1 MTSQAV
7 NEIRSLLL
15 GEEPYRRPR
24 TPEPDIIAE
33 IIPIMPPYLINRLL
47 GLRYF
52 LISDEKQRAP
62 LFVALLKK
70 LPKPERKVFLRSLLS
85 RYPEMADDVPSAF
98 LNEAIEAA
106 GIIEWKPTRLAVLTR
121 LSPRLANVQKRNKMI
136 EDAITATREIP
147 DSFFRLEVLST
158 LVSKLP
164 QRERKKLIEEAL
176 QTARAI
182 DTDEERAEALA
193 AVGAHLSEPLKS
205 KVLKEALLASETS
218 FPDAFLTSDSLNVLT
233 ELAPQLSERQLQ
245 AAIEA
250 AESYEYGYD
259 RVKVLAALTPHL
271 SEPTKIN
278 LLNKVLSVAE
288 AIPSEQ
294 EKAQALTDLAPR
306 LPEEMVPRALTIAQN
321 IHDNWWRARALS
333 SLYPLLPTERQERIA
348 KEVTAISGE
357 RLRLLLSQLPEQQRL
372 GLLEEA
378 VERFVQNHAPKLK
391 GERRE
396 APSPVRPPEERIV
409 NTGFSSQ
416 TDAAQPLDKAVPLAP
431 AQVYYFWFEVG
442 PPMPGSIEVKPEPLM
457 VEFLP
462 SEARLKVALFA
473 FEGEI
478 EIIRGR
484 DVGEIQVMKDG
495 TVQVARQAELPK
507 DISPNSDLLRK
518 RLFFPIRTPNKEG
531 EFRLRCNIYY
541 EQILVESRLIQ
552 VHISRSQA
560 RSEAPMLRST
570 LEYSMSKA
578 LNPNYLVRMNPQTL
592 SLMLNDNG
600 DGTHCFRLFGV
611 EDYKSDT
618 CFDVRTLEGL
628 IESARGALRQ
638 ASWGDED
645 PWSSD
650 KPYRYEETLNQKR
663 LRDDLVQFAIR
674 GYRFWLRLTQK
685 IAGGRPD
692 VDRLVDLMSKPTVL
706 EFAIKDKTEASDH
719 MFPAAMIYDYLL
731 DTNLNLEDYKLCPS
745 FLEALEK
752 QEPLEEASC
761 FKGNCPSRGN
771 LAVVCPSGFWGFR
784 HSIGVPLGSASE
796 TNHEVL
802 YKDAPEVTVAP
813 FLSFSK
819 WPEHENN
826 LKALKMVWNFAKS
839 REDTFTKL
847 KPPTRPHLVYFY
859 CHGGL
864 AGGNPYIRVGTK
876 DERGITPDN
885 FYAMGVPA
893 MSPQPLVFINGCHT
907 TALEPKQM
915 LDFVTTFVVTH
926 RAAGV
931 IGTEITVFEP
941 LACAFAEECLRRF
954 LVNGETIGDAVRAT
968 RLKLL
973 KQGNPLGLVY
983 TIYANATLRLRKA
996 G

>member
-1 MTSQAV
+1 M
-7 NEIRSLLL
+7 
-15 GEEPYRRPR
+15 
-24 TPEPDIIAE
+24 TPEPDIVAE
-33 IIPIMPPYLINRLL
+33 IVPVLPKYLLNRLL
-47 GLRYF
+47 SVAYF
-52 LISDEKQRAP
+52 LISDEKQRVP
-62 LFVALLKK
+62 LFVALTKY
-70 LPKPERKVFLRSLLS
+70 LPKAEGKAFLQRSLS
-85 RYPEMADDVPSAF
+85 RYPKLADYVPDAF
-98 LNEAIEAA
+98 LEEALRAA
-106 GIIEWKPTRLAVLTR
+106 NTIEWKPSRLAVLTR
-121 LSPRLANVQKRNKMI
+121 LSPRFANVQRRNKLVKKTV
-136 EDAITATREIP
+136 TATREIS
-147 DSFFRLEVLST
+147 DSPFRVKALNT
-158 LVSKLP
+158 LVSRLP
-164 QRERKKLIEEAL
+164 ERERIKLLDEAL
-176 QTARAI
+176 AVARTI
-182 DTDEERAEALA
+182 DTEEGRAEALA
-193 AVGAHLSEPLKS
+193 AVGVNLTEPLKS
-205 KVLKEALLASETS
+205 KVLKEALLASTAALSDILLASES
-218 FPDAFLTSDSLNVLT
+218 LDALT
-233 ELAPQLSERQLQ
+233 ELAPHLSEHQLQ
-245 AAIEA
+245 ATIEA
-250 AESYEYGYD
+250 AESYEDGYEK
-259 RVKVLAALTPHL
+259 VKTLAALTPHL
-271 SEPTKIN
+271 SEPPRSN
-278 LLNKVLSVAE
+278 VLSKVLSVAE
-288 AIPSEQ
+288 AISSEQ
-294 EKAQALTDLAPR
+294 EKARALTELASC
-306 LPEEMVPRALTIAQN
+306 LPEKMVPRAIAIAQN
-321 IHDNWWRARALS
+321 IRDNWWRARALS
-333 SLYPLLPTERQERIA
+333 AFYSFLPAEYQKIIA
-348 KEVTAISGE
+348 EEVTAISGE
-357 RLRLLLSQLPEQQRL
+357 RLRLLLAQLPEEKRL

-378 VERFVQNHAPKLK
+378 VERFVRNYTPKLK
-391 GERRE
+391 GEKRE
-396 APSPVRPPEERIV
+396 APSHILPPEERIV

-416 TDAAQPLDKAVPLAP
+416 TNAAQPLDKAVPLAP

-442 PPMPGSIEVKPEPLM
+442 PPLPGSIEVKPEPLM
-457 VEFLP
+457 VELLP

-484 DVGEIQVMKDG
+484 DVGEIQVMKGG
-495 TVQVARQAELPK
+495 TVQVVRQAEQPK
-507 DISPNSDLLRK
+507 DISPNSDLLKK
-518 RLFFPIRTPNKEG
+518 RLFFPLSTPNKEG

-541 EQILVESRLIQ
+541 EQILVQSRLIQ
-552 VHISRSQA
+552 VRISHSQA
-560 RSEAPMLRST
+560 RSEVPVLRST
-570 LEYSMSKA
+570 LEYSMSKT

-618 CFDVRTLEGL
+618 CFDVRTLGGL
-628 IESARGALRQ
+628 IESARGALRK
-638 ASWGDED
+638 ASWGDEN
-645 PWSSD
+645 PWSPD
-650 KPYRYEETLNQKR
+650 KPYRYEETLNQNR

-692 VDRLVDLMSKPTVL
+692 VDRLVDLMSKPTIL

-719 MFPAAMIYDYLL
+719 MFPAAMIYDYPL
-731 DTNLNLEDYKLCPS
+731 DTNLNIEDYKLCPS
-745 FLEALEK
+745 FLEALKK

-796 TNHEVL
+796 TNHEIL
-802 YKDAPEVTVAP
+802 YKDAPEVTVAA

-819 WPEHENN
+819 WPRHEDN
-826 LKALKMVWNFAKS
+826 LKELKMVWNFAKS

-876 DERGITPDN
+876 NDRGITPDN

-907 TALEPKQM
+907 TALEPRQV

-926 RAAGV
+926 HAAGV

-941 LACAFAEECLRRF
+941 LACAFAEKCLRRF

-968 RLKLL
+968 RLELL

-983 TIYANATLRLRKA
+983 TTYANATLRLRKA
-996 G
+996 C